1 MIVVDSSVWIANLRN
16 LDTPAVR
23 TLRSIDH
30 EESQVLIGDL
40 ILLEVLQGVRDDLHA
55 SRIERALRRFPIEA
69 MLNPGL
75 AIRAAKNYRA
85 LRERGITIRKTIDVI
100 IGTFCLA
107 GNHQL
112 LHADRD
118 FDPMVTYLGLKVV

>member
-1 MIVVDSSVWIANLRN
+1 MDSSVWIANLRN
-16 LDTPAVR
+16 LDTVGVH

-30 EESQVLIGDL
+30 EEGQVLVGDL
-40 ILLEVLQGVRDDLHA
+40 ILLEVLQGARDDLHA
-55 SRIERALRRFPIEA
+55 NRIERALRRFPIA
-69 MLNPGL
+69 GMLNPEL
-75 AIRAAKNYRA
+75 AIRAAKNYRT

-100 IGTFCLA
+100 IGTFCIA

-118 FDPMVTYLGLKVV
+118 FEPMVEYLGLQVV

>member
-16 LDTPAVR
+16 LDTAGVH

-30 EESQVLIGDL
+30 EDGQVLVGDL
-40 ILLEVLQGVRDDLHA
+40 ILLEVLQGARDDLHA
-55 SRIERALRRFPIEA
+55 NRIERALRRFPIAA

-75 AIRAAKNYRA
+75 AIRAAKNYRT

-100 IGTFCLA
+100 IGTFCIA
-107 GNHQL
+107 GDHQL

-118 FDPMVTYLGLKVV
+118 FDPMVEYLGLQVA